1 MPNSQNTRT
10 TNRFYPKF
18 LTGQR
23 IAVLVLVA
31 FVALAVS
38 ILLSRP
44 APTTAPT
51 AAEIAQAVNGPVK
64 FERPSIMEFV
74 PKTNSC
80 VVGGTV
86 TSTEWHVD
94 GKTAGAG
101 EVDGN
106 TVDYT
111 TFGFESDTGRVFTV
125 SANGALYTSPGENL
139 GLELRCDPT
148 TMNTAPSF
156 GMVAI
161 IYGGK

>member
-1 MPNSQNTRT
+1 MR

-31 FVALAVS
+31 FVAVAVS

-44 APTTAPT
+44 APTAAPSST
-51 AAEIAQAVNGPVK
+51 EIAQAVNGPAK
-64 FERPSIMEFV
+64 FERPSAMEYV
-74 PKTNSC
+74 AKTDSC

-86 TSTEWHVD
+86 TFTEWHVG
-94 GKTAGAG
+94 GKVVGVG
-101 EVDGN
+101 DVDGN

-111 TFGFESDTGRVFTV
+111 TFKFKSDTGREFTV
-125 SANGALYTSPGENL
+125 SANGALYTDPGENL
-139 GLELRCDPT
+139 GLELDCDT
-148 TMNTAPSF
+148 ATMNTAPSF
-156 GMVAI
+156 GMVRI

>member
-1 MPNSQNTRT
+1 MR

-23 IAVLVLVA
+23 VIVLALVA
-31 FVALAVS
+31 FVAVAVS

-51 AAEIAQAVNGPVK
+51 TTEIAQAVNGPVK
-64 FERPSIMEFV
+64 FERPSAMEYV
-74 PKTNSC
+74 AKTNSC

-86 TSTEWHVD
+86 TSTEWHVGNKTVKVSDVD
-94 GKTAGAG
+94 GK
-101 EVDGN
+101 

-111 TFGFESDTGRVFTV
+111 TFGFKSDTGQAFNV
-125 SANGALYTSPGENL
+125 SENGALYTDPGANL
-139 GLELRCDPT
+139 GLELRCDAA

-156 GMVAI
+156 GMIAI
-161 IYGGK
+161 IWGGK